1 MQIKRYHQMQAN
13 VETDD
18 LVIGKLNKAPLEI
31 SLGNMR
37 VLRDTVIMR
46 WKDINRSY
54 QGPLLGDTVLHRV
67 CREG

>member
-1 MQIKRYHQMQAN
+1 MQDK
-13 VETDD
+13 VEIDD
-18 LVIGKLNKAPLEI
+18 PIVAKLNKKPLEI

-37 VLRDTVIMR
+37 TLRDTVIMR

-54 QGPLLGDTVLHRV
+54 QGPLLGDTILHTI

>member
-1 MQIKRYHQMQAN
+1 METK
-13 VETDD
+13 VESDD
-18 LVIGKLNKAPLEI
+18 PVMSKLNRAPLEI

-37 VLRDTVIMR
+37 VLRDTVILK

-54 QGPLLGDTVLHRV
+54 QGPLLGDTVLHRI